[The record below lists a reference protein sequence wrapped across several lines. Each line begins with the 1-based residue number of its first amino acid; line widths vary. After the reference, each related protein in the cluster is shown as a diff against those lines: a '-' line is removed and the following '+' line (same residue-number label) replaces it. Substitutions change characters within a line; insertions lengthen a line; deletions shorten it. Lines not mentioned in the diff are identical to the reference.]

1 MISRRAFTYGL
12 GALPLIYSAA
22 SSSKNISESS
32 KTPNISEV
40 EKSKHEKFMKMAI
53 EQAKNNKTYPFGAVI
68 VNEETGE
75 VMAEGVNSGAMNPI
89 NHGEIVA
96 INNFVDK
103 HGNSGFKSLT
113 LYTTGEPCSMCMS
126 AIAWCGIPRVVWASS
141 IEKIRAS
148 GIGQISISASEVAE
162 KAKEF
167 YQPDSLIAGILA
179 SESDTLFDQRHNK

>member
-1 MISRRAFTYGL
+1 M
-12 GALPLIYSAA
+12 
-22 SSSKNISESS
+22 SSSKNISEPS
-32 KTPNISEV
+32 KAPNISEE
-40 EKSKHEKFMKMAI
+40 EKSKHKKFMRVAI

-75 VMAEGVNSGAMNPI
+75 IMAEGVNSGAMNPI
-89 NHGEIVA
+89 NHGEIVV
-96 INNFVDK
+96 INSFVDK
-103 HGNSGFKSLT
+103 HGSSGFRNMT

-148 GIGQISISASEVAE
+148 GIGQISISAVEVAE

-167 YQPDSLIAGILA
+167 YQPEALIGGILA
-179 SESDTLFDQRHNK
+179 SESDTLFDQRHKS

>member
-1 MISRRAFTYGL
+1 MINRRVFTYGL
-12 GALPLIYSAA
+12 GALPLMYATA
-22 SSSKNISESS
+22 SSSKNISEPS
-32 KTPNISEV
+32 KTLNISEE
-40 EKSKHEKFMKMAI
+40 EKSKHEKFMKFAL

-75 VMAEGVNSGAMNPI
+75 IMAEGVNSGAMNPI
-89 NHGEIVA
+89 NHGEIVV
-96 INNFVDK
+96 INSFVDQ
-103 HGNSGFKSLT
+103 HGSSGFKNMT

-148 GIGQISISASEVAE
+148 GIRQISICAVEVAE

-179 SESDTLFDQRHNK
+179 SEADQLFDQRHKH